1 MAVYFCALSRAE
13 DERDMGVEKQCRAS
27 IFEDGRLFAC
37 LLPPNAPALGP
48 WRTCALGERSNSEPL
63 NTTCTSSRPS
73 WTTSYSTWAT
83 AGPHDLQIHL
93 CTPYTMSTH
102 RNTDFSAYNMFLL
115 RDHGVERGSQARKTC
130 PPPTQAE
137 RRTRTCRSSQA
148 TASARTTSSR
158 RARRTRITR
167 SLRRIARAAMDR
179 LATPETPPMRA
190 RWASAASRASSSS
203 SPALATV

>member
-1 MAVYFCALSRAE
+1 LKRRPGGSCGACSPRRDLERWLVIGVGEHWPDRTFEECLHGRVFLCAEQSRRRAGHGSGEAVPCEHLR
-13 DERDMGVEKQCRAS
+13 GRAS
-27 IFEDGRLFAC
+27 LRVSS
-37 LLPPNAPALGP
+37 APERPGP

-115 RDHGVERGSQARKTC
+115 RDHGAERGSQARKTYLH
-130 PPPTQAE
+130 PTRAG
-137 RRTRTCRSSQA
+137 RRTRTHRSSRA
-148 TASARTTSSR
+148 TA
-158 RARRTRITR
+158 
-167 SLRRIARAAMDR
+167 
-179 LATPETPPMRA
+179 
-190 RWASAASRASSSS
+190 
-203 SPALATV
+203 